1 MKQSG
6 LVKPLESEIKA
17 LRETVEEQNTAIEKH
32 WPAPSGL
39 AYVPYMG
46 KLI

>member
-1 MKQSG
+1 MKQSR

-17 LRETVEEQNTAIEKH
+17 LRETAEEQNTAIEKH